1 MKKLILLA
9 IITGLFSLNVHADWD
24 PALEAREAA
33 ERKAGQQ
40 RAAKQKAEHDK
51 MIKEAS
57 AKAYR
62 KALGKD
68 AAGKS
73 DAEVERIYKQR
84 GADALKQAA
93 AYSASGNALS
103 GQSQKLDANT
113 RSQHDAQM
121 KGMTGKSVTELEKMN
136 GKEREAFTREMEKK
150 YGK

>member
-51 MIKEAS
+51 MIREAS

-68 AAGKS
+68 AVGKS

-93 AYSASGNALS
+93 AFSSSGNALS
-103 GQSQKLDANT
+103 SPSQKLDPNT
-113 RSQHDAQM
+113 RSQHDAHM

-136 GKEREAFTREMEKK
+136 SKELDAFTQEMEKK
-150 YGK
+150 YGR

>member
-1 MKKLILLA
+1 MKKLTLIA
-9 IITGLFSLNVHADWD
+9 IIACVSSLNVYADWD

-51 MIKEAS
+51 MIKDAS

-62 KALGKD
+62 QALGRD
-68 AAGKS
+68 AVGKS

-84 GADALKQAA
+84 EADVLKQAA
-93 AYSASGNALS
+93 AFTSKGNAMS
-103 GQSQKLDANT
+103 GQSQKLDPNT
-113 RSQHDAQM
+113 RSQRDAQM
-121 KGMTGKSVTELEKMN
+121 KGMTGKSVTDLEKMN
-136 GKEREAFTREMEKK
+136 DKELEAFANAMEKK